1 MTNTRALFTG
11 VGMGALIACIALAP
25 HARAIGTDCSTL
37 PCLGDPPRRPAITHV
52 ADGHT
57 RSPRSDNDRWWC
69 RRHFLLCEARYPR
82 LAAAAMAE
90 QRTWERPR

>member
-37 PCLGDPPRRPAITHV
+37 PCLGDPPRRPARPGLMLGFGGFPPDQLRAAVDEFVKLLRT
-52 ADGHT
+52 AT
-57 RSPRSDNDRWWC
+57 AN
-69 RRHFLLCEARYPR
+69 RR
-82 LAAAAMAE
+82 
-90 QRTWERPR
+90 